1 MTDSGPQPGADPTVS
16 VVLPVYNTAGT
27 IADCLRSVAGQTLR
41 PGQLILVDD
50 CGGDDAIDVARRT
63 LADLDLPYL
72 VLRHD
77 RNRRIGAARNTGL
90 ARATG
95 EWIWFLDSDD
105 QAEPAFL
112 ARLVEAAI
120 EHRAD
125 IAVCRTRRVDP
136 AGNPL
141 DVVESRWRCPTVSGE
156 QAARLLLTD
165 RMKAYACNKVFR
177 RRSLPNAPFDLD
189 RSYEDFRPVLRTLLR
204 ATSVA
209 LIDEPLYRYTVDPAS
224 VSGHFG
230 RHTFDL
236 LAVADDVHAEL
247 VCYGLSRRW
256 RTDYLTYL
264 LGNVVLPLANMALR
278 AEHAG
283 RADATTR
290 AAVAAARR
298 RARVADLVRLLAAGR
313 IHPVVAGGV
322 LKAAPALYSRVLA
335 YR

>member
-1 MTDSGPQPGADPTVS
+1 MIAASGVDTSVS

-27 IADCLRSVAGQTLR
+27 IAACLRSVAAQTLR
-41 PGQLILVDD
+41 PSQVILVDD
-50 CGGDDAIDVARRT
+50 CGGDDAIEVARRT
-63 LADLDLPYL
+63 LADVDLPYL

-105 QAEPAFL
+105 QADPTFL
-112 ARLVEAAI
+112 ARLVAAATD
-120 EHRAD
+120 HRAD
-125 IAVCRTRRVDP
+125 LAVCRTRRVDP
-136 AGNPL
+136 AGNQL
-141 DVVESRWRCPTVSGE
+141 DVVEPRWRRPAVTGE
-156 QAARLLLTD
+156 QAARLLLAD

-177 RRSLPNAPFDLD
+177 RRILPAAPFDLD
-189 RSYEDFRPVLRTLLR
+189 RSYEDFRPALRTLLR

-209 LIDEPLYRYTVDPAS
+209 LVDEPLYRYTVDPSS

-236 LAVADDVHAEL
+236 LTVADDVHAEL
-247 VCYGLSRRW
+247 VRRGLSRRW
-256 RTDYLTYL
+256 RTDQLTYL
-264 LGNVVLPLANMALR
+264 IANVVLPLANMALR

-283 RADATTR
+283 RVDDTTR

-298 RARVADLVRLLAAGR
+298 RTRVVDLVRLLAAGR
-313 IHPVVAGGV
+313 IHPAVAGGV
-322 LKAAPALYSRVLA
+322 LKAAPALYARVLA
-335 YR
+335 RR